1 LNGKEKMRGPVIAID
16 GPSGVGKTTV
26 SKLVAKKLDFRYV
39 DTGAMYRAVALGAV
53 DEGVNIDDEGELK
66 KFLSR
71 ADLSFG
77 GGERILL
84 NGRDYTKKIR
94 EPLSGELASR
104 VSSKKAVREFLVGL
118 QRRLGKEGRV
128 VMEGRDIGTVV
139 FPDADVKVFLDA
151 RAAVREKRRHGELSG
166 YRFDEVAKGIE
177 ERDRRDRERV
187 HSPLRPAD
195 DAVYVDTTDMGIEE
209 VAERLLNIIKERFKR
224 KNLGDTDC

>member
-1 LNGKEKMRGPVIAID
+1 MRGPVIAID

-71 ADLSFG
+71 ADLSFGG

-209 VAERLLNIIKERFKR
+209 VAERLLDIIRERFKR

>member
-1 LNGKEKMRGPVIAID
+1 MRGPVIAID

-104 VSSKKAVREFLVGL
+104 VSSKKAVREFLVRL
-118 QRRLGKEGRV
+118 QRRLGEQGRV

>member
-1 LNGKEKMRGPVIAID
+1 MRGPVIAID

-71 ADLSFG
+71 ADLSFGG

-166 YRFDEVAKGIE
+166 CRFDEVAKEIE

-209 VAERLLNIIKERFKR
+209 VAERLLNIIEERFKR